1 MQVAETVYR
10 VRPGYTIH
18 LPFKRMLRGG
28 ELLENPSP
36 ELVTNNAWK
45 LEQVSR
51 DQESIPPPVPAP
63 PRRHPDILL
72 DGAWAGRRCFIIGGG
87 PSLKNLDLSHL
98 TGELT
103 IGVNRAFEL
112 IDPTIIF
119 SMDSRFYLWVR
130 DGEFGPEVTGKYRR
144 SPAWKVWLDTHGYSF
159 SEDVVLIKG
168 LAEVGSGRQETIAGG
183 FTTPSNSGL
192 AALKLA
198 VALGANPIYL
208 LGFDLHQNCK
218 RQQWWHDGYK
228 YVMKDE
234 VYGGYLTDF
243 GNYAPGL
250 AEKGVQVI
258 NVNPDSALSGFE
270 FGEMPAPAPGPLFVS
285 FYTPGLYAGK
295 AARLRLS
302 LHRLGLEYRIDE
314 VEDRGSWDA
323 NTKHKAEFILA
334 MLEAHPGRNI
344 VWVDADAVV
353 RAYPDLFFEMQGD
366 VGVHYRNGKELLSG
380 TMFFRNVPRVQAL
393 VKSWIKENAKTPQEW
408 EQRTL
413 QRVLTKPW
421 RFGRPRVKVVDL
433 PPTYCQIFDLMAD
446 AGEPVFEHFQASREA
461 KGNP

>member
-45 LEQVSR
+45 LEQVVR
-51 DQESIPPPVPAP
+51 DHESIPPPVPAP

-72 DGAWAGRRCFIIGGG
+72 DGTWAGRRCFIIGGG

-119 SMDSRFYLWVR
+119 SMDHRFYQWLKGGEFGEETWERYLASPAWKIFVNTR
-130 DGEFGPEVTGKYRR
+130 DFRFGPEVQQVRMTEHPRTG
-144 SPAWKVWLDTHGYSF
+144 
-159 SEDVVLIKG
+159 
-168 LAEVGSGRQETIAGG
+168 TIECLGAC
-183 FTTPSNSGL
+183 SNSGL

-198 VALGANPIYL
+198 VTLGANPIYL
-208 LGFDLHQNCK
+208 LGFDLHANGK

-228 YVMKDE
+228 YVLKDE
-234 VYGGYLTDF
+234 VYGNYLADF
-243 GNYAPGL
+243 GTYAPGL

-258 NVNPDSALSGFE
+258 NVNPDSALRGFE
-270 FGEMPAPAPGPLFVS
+270 FGKMPAPAPGPLFVS

-295 AARLRLS
+295 AARLLLS
-302 LHRLGLEYRIDE
+302 LRRLGLEYRIDE
-314 VEDRGSWDA
+314 VEDLGSWDA
-323 NTKHKAEFILA
+323 NTKYKAEFILA

-353 RAYPDLFFEMQGD
+353 RAYPALFYEMQGD

-421 RFGRPRVKVVDL
+421 RFGRPRVKVWDL
-433 PPTYCQIFDLMAD
+433 PPTYCQIYDLMAD
-446 AGEPVFEHFQASREA
+446 AGEPVIEHFQASREA
-461 KGNP
+461 KRG